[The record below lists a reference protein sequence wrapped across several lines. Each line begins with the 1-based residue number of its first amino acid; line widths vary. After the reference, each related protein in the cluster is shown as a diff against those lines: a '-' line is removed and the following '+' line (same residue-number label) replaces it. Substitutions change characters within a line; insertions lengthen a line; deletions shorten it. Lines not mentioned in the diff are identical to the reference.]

1 MNIFLTKTLTGFV
14 PADEEAKHALRK
26 YKVGETFRADVKK
39 PRCYTNHK
47 RFFALLNLTFENQEQ
62 YRNFEHFRK
71 AVQIEAGHV
80 DELIT
85 LDGEVL
91 LLPKSIDYSTLDE
104 LEFQVLF
111 GQTMTVCARILG
123 NLNLDELQAEVMR
136 YAA

>member
-1 MNIFLTKTLTGFV
+1 MKVYLRKTLSGWE
-14 PADEEAKHALRK
+14 PADDEAKAVYRK
-26 YKVGETFRADVKK
+26 HKLGDVVRGDITK
-39 PRCYTNHK
+39 PRNYQHHK
-47 RFFALLNLTFENQEQ
+47 QYFALLNLTYENQDR

-85 LDGEVL
+85 LDGQVV

-104 LEFQVLF
+104 LEFSVVF

-123 NLNLDELQAEVMR
+123 DLELQDLEQEVMR